1 MSAGTAASRQSRL
14 RLADI
19 LHVGSVGLQ
28 TRKMRAVLSA
38 LGIAIGIASMV
49 AVLGVSASSRAALLA
64 TIDRLGTNLLTVE
77 PGQSFL
83 GEQSELPTTAAARV
97 SDMPGVERSA
107 AIYQLDGVSVRRNQ
121 LVDEADDSGITVYAT
136 DRTLP
141 RTLGAEMA
149 FGHFL
154 TPVEQQ
160 FPTVVLGKVAA
171 KRLGVSST
179 DGNPAVYLGGQG
191 FAVVGILDTVTLD
204 PSIDRAALV
213 GRPEATADYQL
224 EPNAS
229 KLYVRADEDQLTD
242 VRDRIGPTA
251 NAENPEEVAVSRP
264 SDALEAKAA
273 AEGAFTTLLLGL
285 GAVALLV
292 GGVGIANVMV
302 ISVLERRS
310 EIGLR
315 RALGATR
322 RHVATQF
329 LTESLLL
336 AAIGGAAGA
345 VLGAVATAVWAVAQG
360 QPAVIPPEAIFGG
373 LLASLLIGTVAG
385 LYPATRASRLSPTEA
400 LRTI

>member
-1 MSAGTAASRQSRL
+1 MSAVAAMSRPSQL
-14 RLADI
+14 RPADV
-19 LHVGSVGLQ
+19 LHVGSVGLR
-28 TRKMRAVLSA
+28 TRRMRAALSA

-49 AVLGVSASSRAALLA
+49 AVLGVSASSQADLLA

-83 GEQSELPTTAAARV
+83 GEQAELPTTAPASV
-97 SDMPGVERSA
+97 SDMPGVEQSA
-107 AIYQLDGVSVRRNQ
+107 GIYQLEGITVRRNQ

-141 RTLGAEMA
+141 SALSAEMA
-149 FGHFL
+149 FGHFVG
-154 TPVEQQ
+154 PVEEQY
-160 FPTVVLGKVAA
+160 PTVVLGKVAA
-171 KRLGVSST
+171 QRLGVSST
-179 DGNPAVYLGGQG
+179 DGNPQVYLGGQW

-204 PSIDRAALV
+204 PGIDRAALM
-213 GRPEATADYQL
+213 GLPEAESDFEL

-322 RHVATQF
+322 RHVTTQF

-336 AAIGGAAGA
+336 AAMGGAAGA
-345 VLGAVATAVWAVAQG
+345 VLGAIATAVWAIAQG
-360 QPAVIPPEAIFGG
+360 QPVVIPPEAIAAGMV
-373 LLASLLIGTVAG
+373 AAVLIGAVAG
-385 LYPATRASRLSPTEA
+385 LYPAARASRLSPTEA
-400 LRTI
+400 LRTV